1 MRHSI
6 YLKLATALVY
16 ADLRREER
24 EWKRKVRRSS
34 YELPWEN
41 THLLK
46 DIGIE
51 ADGRPIGGHSEPEAV
66 TVERCVRHL
75 RRVLSARIVT

>member
-6 YLKLATALVY
+6 YLKLATVLVR

-24 EWKRKVRRSS
+24 EWQRKVRRSS
-34 YELPWEN
+34 FDLPWEN

-46 DIGIE
+46 DIGLE
-51 ADGRPIGGHSEPEAV
+51 SDGRPIGSSEPEAV
-66 TVERCVRHL
+66 KIERRVRHL
-75 RRVLSARIVT
+75 RRVLSTRIPT